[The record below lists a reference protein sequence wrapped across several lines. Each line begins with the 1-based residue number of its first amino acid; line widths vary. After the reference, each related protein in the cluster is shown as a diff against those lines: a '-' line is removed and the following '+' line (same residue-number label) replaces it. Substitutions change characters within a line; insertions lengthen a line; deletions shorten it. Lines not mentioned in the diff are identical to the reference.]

1 MYSRPSAK
9 PTRILAPPLRPNC
22 REREHFSSKAEPSP
36 QKNCWTCVVICS
48 FRQSRLISP
57 SAKLLA
63 AVIESLE
70 KFYGQARY
78 LANRDVH
85 IWSQAQASGN
95 LDVRKLI
102 EILKHPFFDKA
113 LIQRDLERDIQRLQD
128 VLAGQRQELSRRNEL
143 FVANEMKRLKPFFDA
158 VESRP
163 LTDEQQRAAIVFEDR
178 NLLIAAAGSGKS
190 STVVAKIGYALE
202 TALLQS

>member
-1 MYSRPSAK
+1 MEFKPGFFGRLFTRSGNWKLSISRDNL
-9 PTRILAPPLRPNC
+9 ILESDVATTSKVALPDIRVVDVRTGIFWSTVHLQTGGTAVALRGISRNDSTQLQ
-22 REREHFSSKAEPSP
+22 EHLRKAIS
-36 QKNCWTCVVICS
+36 
-48 FRQSRLISP
+48 QSLGRLIAP

-63 AVIESLE
+63 AVIETLE

-113 LIQRDLERDIQRLQD
+113 LIQRDLERDIQPAS
-128 VLAGQRQELSRRNEL
+128 VRNCP
-143 FVANEMKRLKPFFDA
+143 VATSYLWQTR
-158 VESRP
+158 
-163 LTDEQQRAAIVFEDR
+163 
-178 NLLIAAAGSGKS
+178 
-190 STVVAKIGYALE
+190 
-202 TALLQS
+202 